1 VTLEESKAR
10 RVIWSGAEQSRLVA
24 MTCRNCGSALPA
36 ASRFCNQC
44 GAPQPLTC
52 GSCWHENPPGAKF
65 CNSCGEKL
73 LVLAQAREGAPLPP
87 STSAQPRAERRP
99 LTVMFCDLVGSTA
112 LSTRLDPEDLRE
124 VIAAYHAC
132 VADTVGRFHGHVAHR
147 DCRNDSERWREL
159 ARCWRELPKRDRPE
173 GRGRQPSAPGSLHVR
188 RAYQAT

>member
-1 VTLEESKAR
+1 MTLKEGNAR
-10 RVIWSGAEQSRLVA
+10 RVIWPGAEQSRLVA

-52 GSCWHENPPGAKF
+52 SSCRQENPPGAKF

-73 LVLAQAREGAPLPP
+73 LVLPLARAGAALPL
-87 STSAQPRAERRP
+87 STSAQPRAERRQ
-99 LTVMFCDLVGSTA
+99 LTVMFCNLVGSTA

-132 VADTVGRFHGHVAHR
+132 VAYTVGRFHGHVAHDPHR
-147 DCRNDSERWREL
+147 RL
-159 ARCWRELPKRDRPE
+159 GFAV
-173 GRGRQPSAPGSLHVR
+173 APAL
-188 RAYQAT
+188 